1 MSNDKTPM
9 TDAMMREL
17 SLDDRAGDPSW
28 ADLIRGLELEI
39 KFGGGGL
46 TAYVEI
52 HDGSVDLCGYG
63 VQVRSPEGP
72 GGGGDSGIDTYEAD
86 VADMAAALRLVAD
99 ALKPA
104 GDAVSDSLQRVNASV
119 EKYAADLR
127 AEFGDSQYHIH
138 WGAVFSRIG
147 DIISQAEDD
156 DKREK
161 LSPDREKRALEIM
174 TRAFHVATQIISDEA
189 DTGLEKLRGE
199 LLEQA
204 EEETPDAP
212 DK

>member
-1 MSNDKTPM
+1 MSKSETPISDAVTEAQEKNGTVSWDVTM
-9 TDAMMREL
+9 TEN
-17 SLDDRAGDPSW
+17 DDRHDH
-28 ADLIRGLELEI
+28 
-39 KFGGGGL
+39 
-46 TAYVEI
+46 
-52 HDGSVDLCGYG
+52 HDGYLLLQAQGGNWGCG
-63 VQVRSPEGP
+63 VRFRQYDRLNKARTAWSNG
-72 GGGGDSGIDTYEAD
+72 TNAD
-86 VADMAAALRLVAD
+86 AAAALRLVAD
-99 ALKPA
+99 ALSPA
-104 GDAVSDSLQRVNASV
+104 GGAVSDSLQRVNASV
-119 EKYAADLR
+119 EGYAADLR
-127 AEFGDSQYHIH
+127 TEFGDSQYHIH